1 MKFLL
6 IVSPQT
12 PTRPLPVPRTGSV
25 HAWKRTREDEQRS
38 GEATERH
45 VTRHR
50 EEYSTPCTSSP
61 QAGRHAAAAHAG
73 SVVDLPNLSRCRS
86 ARRAGVRV
94 RVRVISLNARKKT
107 PEFAVRPCARAAVV
121 VCRAGWLPAREL
133 GGGGWMGISMSGEYV
148 RLRPNSPV
156 CSQPHLGVRRPRD
169 RATAACMAGC
179 SHAVQCTL
187 YSANRGRAQTPDRRA
202 VASRSN
208 IDRPSPHTSR
218 ERTTPKLRPEA
229 RAEGRTKTKQTPVE
243 ARLINGVN
251 RLQCV
256 KTRKGGCN
264 ERRVTVTAGPEKAV
278 RWINLFAVNVLY
290 VTPVRTVG
298 ALRPDYGLPRCLFS
312 KAPIN
317 NGRVITWDF

>member
-1 MKFLL
+1 
-6 IVSPQT
+6 
-12 PTRPLPVPRTGSV
+12 
-25 HAWKRTREDEQRS
+25 
-38 GEATERH
+38 
-45 VTRHR
+45 
-50 EEYSTPCTSSP
+50 
-61 QAGRHAAAAHAG
+61 
-73 SVVDLPNLSRCRS
+73 
-86 ARRAGVRV
+86 
-94 RVRVISLNARKKT
+94 
-107 PEFAVRPCARAAVV
+107 
-121 VCRAGWLPAREL
+121 
-133 GGGGWMGISMSGEYV
+133 MGISMSGEYV

-298 ALRPDYGLPRCLFS
+298 ALRLDYGLPRCLFS